1 MDSAAS
7 GASSLPRITIRG
19 ADLTYNDLGEG
30 QPLVLI
36 HANVS
41 DIRSWDAVTP
51 LLAKNFRVITYSRR
65 YAWPNNE
72 IADNVADP
80 WEDHADDLEAM
91 IEKLDIA
98 PAHLMGNSTGATV
111 ALLLAKKR
119 PDLVKSLILEEPPLI
134 SLFLPTIPPS
144 LIDVLK
150 LLWFHPWSFWP
161 TIHFGATV
169 VGPTTNAFKK
179 GDNEAALRVFSRG
192 ILGQDFDQRLSN
204 ARREQMRDNAKPHR
218 ALLCYGRMPK
228 LLESDIQKIKIPA
241 LVMTGEMT
249 VMSQRHINQRLAV
262 LLPNGKEVEI
272 AEASHLMH
280 EDQPQEVARVV
291 MEFTSAIS

>member
-1 MDSAAS
+1 MAS
-7 GASSLPRITIRG
+7 EASSLPRMTIRG
-19 ADLTYNDLGEG
+19 ANLAYKDLGEG

-36 HANVS
+36 HANIS
-41 DIRSWDAVTP
+41 DIRSWDPVAP
-51 LLAKNFRVITYSRR
+51 HLAKNFRVITYSRR

-72 IADNVADP
+72 IQDNVADP
-80 WEDHADDLEAM
+80 WEDHTDDLEAM

-111 ALLLAKKR
+111 ALLLARKR

-134 SLFLPTIPPS
+134 SLFLPTTPPS
-144 LIDVLK
+144 LMDVLK
-150 LLWFHPWSFWP
+150 LLWFHPWSFLP

-179 GDNEAALRVFSRG
+179 GDNEAALKVFSRG
-192 ILGQDFDQRLSN
+192 VLGQDFDQQLSD

-218 ALLCYGRMPK
+218 ALLCYGQMPK
-228 LLESDIQKIKIPA
+228 LLESDIQKIKITA
-241 LVMTGEMT
+241 LVMTGEKT
-249 VMSQRHINQRLAV
+249 ALSQRHINQRLAV
-262 LLPNGKEVEI
+262 LLPNVKEVEI
-272 AEASHLMH
+272 PQASHLMH

-291 MEFTSAIS
+291 TEFVSAVS